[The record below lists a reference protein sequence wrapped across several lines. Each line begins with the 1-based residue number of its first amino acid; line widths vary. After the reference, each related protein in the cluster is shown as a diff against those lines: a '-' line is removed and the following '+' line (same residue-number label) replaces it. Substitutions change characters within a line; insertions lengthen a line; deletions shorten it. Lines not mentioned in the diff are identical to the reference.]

1 MVQYTRDKD
10 QVNRI
15 THIYFLGIGGIGVSA
30 LARYALV
37 KGYQVAGY
45 DRTPSAITDA
55 LIKEEV
61 SISFADEPA
70 TIPEGFKDPIH
81 TLVVYTPAVPQDNR
95 IMRFFT
101 EGGFQVIKRAQML
114 GDITRQMKA
123 LCISGTH
130 GKTTTSTLLAHLLYQ
145 SEIGCNAFLGGI
157 SRNYGS
163 NILLQPESN
172 LVVVEADEFD
182 RSVHHLTPTMAVIT
196 AADPDH
202 LDIYG
207 TPEAYRESFEHFT
220 SLINKGGVLLMKK
233 GVPVTPRLQ
242 PSVTSYTYA
251 VEDKADFYADN
262 IVYGDGELYFD
273 FHTPTGITL
282 EHLKLGVPVWVNIE
296 NATAAMA
303 IAWLN
308 GVSESELRL
317 GLASFKGC
325 LRRFNMLVNTPRF
338 SLIDDYAH
346 HPEELRAS
354 LDSVKRLFPDRLVVA
369 IFQPHLYS
377 RTRDLLDGFAEVLST
392 ADITV
397 LLPIYP
403 AREEPI
409 EGVSSALILDRLT
422 CGYKL
427 LCQKEEL
434 IPTIKASVKSL
445 DPEKKVV
452 FVTLGAGDIDR
463 LLPDLTKAITELAQN
478 DKTAD

>member
-1 MVQYTRDKD
+1 MVQYTRKSNPIN
-10 QVNRI
+10 QFTN
-15 THIYFLGIGGIGVSA
+15 IYFLGIGGIGVSA

-37 KGYQVAGY
+37 RGYQVAGY
-45 DRTPSAITDA
+45 DRTPSSITDD
-55 LIKEEV
+55 LIKEGV
-61 SISFADEPA
+61 NISFKDEVA
-70 TIPEGFKDPIH
+70 TIPAAFRDNIH
-81 TLVVYTPAVPQDNR
+81 TLVVFTPAIPAENK
-95 IMRFFT
+95 IMTFFT
-101 EGGFQVIKRAQML
+101 EGGFKVIKRAKML
-114 GDITRQMKA
+114 GEITRSMAA

-182 RSVHHLTPTMAVIT
+182 RSFHHLTPTMAVIT

-207 TPEAYRESFEHFT
+207 TPEAYRESFEYFT
-220 SLINKGGVLLMKK
+220 SLIKKGGVLLMKK
-233 GVPVTPRLQ
+233 GVPVTPRVHS
-242 PSVTSYTYA
+242 SVKCYTYA

-262 IVYGDGELYFD
+262 IVIKDGNIFFD
-273 FHTPTGITL
+273 FHTPSGVTI

-308 GVSESELRL
+308 GVRESELRL
-317 GLASFKGC
+317 GLASFQGC
-325 LRRFNMLVNTPRF
+325 LRRFNILVNTPKIT
-338 SLIDDYAH
+338 LIDDYAH

-354 LDSVKRLFPDRLVVA
+354 INSVKRLYPDRIFVA

-392 ADITV
+392 VDNVV

-403 AREEPI
+403 AREQPI
-409 EGVSSALILDRLT
+409 EGVTSALILDKLT
-422 CGYKL
+422 SPHKL

-434 IPTIKASVKSL
+434 AQTLEARIRQAAP
-445 DPEKKVV
+445 DEKLVLL
-452 FVTLGAGDIDR
+452 TLGAGDIDR
-463 LLPDLTKAITELAQN
+463 LLPDLTKMITRL
-478 DKTAD
+478 KK

>member
-1 MVQYTRDKD
+1 MVQHTGKKD
-10 QVNRI
+10 QINHF

-37 KGYQVAGY
+37 RGYQVAGY
-45 DRTPSAITDA
+45 DRTPSAITEA

-61 SISFADEPA
+61 NISFSDEVA
-70 TIPEGFKDPIH
+70 TIPEPFKDPIH
-81 TLVVYTPAVPQDNR
+81 TLVVYTPAVPEDNR
-95 IMRFFT
+95 IMQFFRG
-101 EGGFQVIKRAQML
+101 GGFQIIKRAQML
-114 GDITRQMKA
+114 GEITRQMVA

-157 SRNYGS
+157 SRNYGT

-182 RSVHHLTPTMAVIT
+182 RSFHQLTPTMAVIT

-220 SLINKGGVLLMKK
+220 SLIKKGGVLLMKK
-233 GVPVTPRLQ
+233 GVPVTPR
-242 PSVTSYTYA
+242 VEKTVKVYTYA
-251 VEDKADFYADN
+251 VQDKADFYADN
-262 IVYGDGELYFD
+262 IQVGEGTIHFD
-273 FHTPTGITL
+273 FHTPTGLVL

-296 NATAAMA
+296 NATAALA

-317 GLASFKGC
+317 GIASFQGC
-325 LRRFNMLVNTPRF
+325 QRRFNMLVNTPKVT
-338 SLIDDYAH
+338 LIDDYAH

-354 LDSVKRLFPDRLVVA
+354 ITSVQRVFPDRTFVA

-377 RTRDLLDGFAEVLST
+377 RTRDLLDGFVEVLSMV
-392 ADITV
+392 DNVI

-403 AREEPI
+403 AREQPI
-409 EGVSSALILDRLT
+409 EGVSSALILERLT
-422 CGYKL
+422 SPHKL

-434 IPTIKASVKSL
+434 VHTIEARIRQAGPDENL
-445 DPEKKVV
+445 V
-452 FVTLGAGDIDR
+452 FLTLGAGDIDR
-463 LLPDLTKAITELAQN
+463 LLPDISKAITKQT
-478 DKTAD
+478 K

>member
-1 MVQYTRDKD
+1 MVQRTGNQDKA
-10 QVNRI
+10 NHF

-37 KGYQVAGY
+37 RGYQVAGY

-61 SISFADEPA
+61 YISFTDDLA
-70 TIPEGFKDPIH
+70 TIPEAFRDPIH
-81 TLVVYTPAVPQDNR
+81 TLVVYTPAVPKDNR
-95 IMRFFT
+95 IMQFFVD
-101 EGGFQVIKRAQML
+101 GGFQIVKRAQML
-114 GDITRQMKA
+114 GEITRQMTS

-157 SRNYGS
+157 SRNYGT

-182 RSVHHLTPTMAVIT
+182 RSFHQLTPTMAVIT

-207 TPEAYRESFEHFT
+207 TAEAYREAFEVFT
-220 SLINKGGVLLMKK
+220 SLIKKGGVLLMKK
-233 GVPVTPRLQ
+233 GVPVTPRVQ
-242 PSVTSYTYA
+242 DGVKCYTYA
-251 VEDKADFYADN
+251 VQDKADFYADN
-262 IVYGDGELYFD
+262 IQVGEGTIHFD
-273 FHTPTGITL
+273 FHTPTGLTL

-296 NATAAMA
+296 NATAALA

-317 GLASFKGC
+317 GIASFQGC
-325 LRRFNMLVNTPRF
+325 LRRFNMLLNTPKVT
-338 SLIDDYAH
+338 LIDDYAH

-354 LDSVKRLFPDRLVVA
+354 ITSVQRVFPDRTFVA

-377 RTRDLLDGFAEVLST
+377 RTRDLLDGFVEVLSMVENV
-392 ADITV
+392 I

-403 AREEPI
+403 AREQPI

-422 CGYKL
+422 SQNKL

-434 IPTIKASVKSL
+434 VHTIEARVRQSAP
-445 DPEKKVV
+445 DEKLV
-452 FVTLGAGDIDR
+452 FLTLGAGDIDR
-463 LLPDLTKAITELAQN
+463 LLPDITKALSKQTE
-478 DKTAD
+478 

>member
-1 MVQYTRDKD
+1 MVQYTRSKD
-10 QVNRI
+10 QVNRF

-30 LARYALV
+30 LARYALM

-45 DRTPSAITDA
+45 DRTPSAITDD
-55 LIKEEV
+55 LMKEGV
-61 SISFADEPA
+61 NISFQDDVA
-70 TIPEGFKDPIH
+70 TIPTAFTDNIH
-81 TLVVYTPAVPQDNR
+81 TLVVYTPAIPAENL
-95 IMRFFT
+95 IMQYYRK
-101 EGGFQVIKRAQML
+101 GGFQVIKRAQML
-114 GDITRQMKA
+114 GDITRNMVA
-123 LCISGTH
+123 LCVAGTH

-182 RSVHHLTPTMAVIT
+182 RSFHHLTPSMAIIT

-220 SLINKGGVLLMKK
+220 SLIKKGGVLLMKK

-242 PSVTSYTYA
+242 PTVKCYTYA

-262 IVYGDGELYFD
+262 IQIGNGDLYFD
-273 FHTPTGITL
+273 FHTPTGLTI

-308 GVSESELRL
+308 GVRESELRL
-317 GLASFKGC
+317 GIASFQGC
-325 LRRFNMLVNTPRF
+325 LRRFNLLVNTPRVA
-338 SLIDDYAH
+338 LIDDYAH

-354 LDSVKRLFPDRLVVA
+354 INSVKRLFPDRIPFA

-392 ADITV
+392 VNDVI

-403 AREEPI
+403 AREQPI

-422 CGYKL
+422 SEHKL

-434 IPTIKASVKSL
+434 VPRIEAIIKSCAP
-445 DPEKKVV
+445 DEKLV
-452 FVTLGAGDIDR
+452 FLTLGAGDIDR
-463 LLPDLTKAITELAQN
+463 LLPELTKAITKLT
-478 DKTAD
+478 K

>member
-1 MVQYTRDKD
+1 MKGNQYS
-10 QVNRI
+10 N
-15 THIYFLGIGGIGVSA
+15 IYFLGIGGIGVSA

-37 KGYQVAGY
+37 RGYKVAGY
-45 DRTPSAITDA
+45 DRTPSAITDD
-55 LIKEEV
+55 LVKEGVNISFEDEV
-61 SISFADEPA
+61 S
-70 TIPEGFKDPIH
+70 TIPEAFKDSAL
-81 TLVVYTPAVPQDNR
+81 TLVVFTPAVPATNN
-95 IMRFFT
+95 IMQFFRN
-101 EGGFQVIKRAQML
+101 GGFRIIKRAEML
-114 GDITRQMKA
+114 GDITRQMVG
-123 LCISGTH
+123 LCVAGTH

-172 LVVVEADEFD
+172 LVVIEADEFD
-182 RSVHHLTPTMAVIT
+182 RSFHHLTPTMAIIT

-220 SLINKGGVLLMKK
+220 SLIQKGGVLLMKK

-242 PSVTSYTYA
+242 KDVKMYSYA
-251 VEDKADFYADN
+251 VESEADFYADN
-262 IVYGDGELYFD
+262 IIVKDAQIFFD
-273 FHTPTGITL
+273 FHTPNGGVI

-308 GVSESELRL
+308 GVRESELRL
-317 GLASFKGC
+317 GLASFQGC
-325 LRRFNMLVNTPRF
+325 LRRFNLLFNSDRIA
-338 SLIDDYAH
+338 LIDDYAH

-354 LDSVKRLFPDRLVVA
+354 IHSVKRLYPDRTFCVV
-369 IFQPHLYS
+369 FQPHLYS
-377 RTRDLLDGFAEVLST
+377 RTRDLLDGFVEVLSQVENV
-392 ADITV
+392 I

-409 EGVSSALILDRLT
+409 PGVSSALILENLT
-422 CGYKL
+422 SQHKL

-434 IPTIKASVKSL
+434 IPTIEAFIRQQPADDKLVL
-445 DPEKKVV
+445 L
-452 FVTLGAGDIDR
+452 TLGAGDIDR
-463 LLPDLTKAITELAQN
+463 MLPAITKALGEL
-478 DKTAD
+478 

>member
-1 MVQYTRDKD
+1 MVQRTGNKDKI
-10 QVNRI
+10 NHF

-37 KGYQVAGY
+37 RGYQVAGY

-61 SISFADEPA
+61 YISFTDDLA
-70 TIPEGFKDPIH
+70 TIPEAFRDPIH
-81 TLVVYTPAVPQDNR
+81 TLVVYTPAVPKDNR
-95 IMRFFT
+95 IMQFFVD
-101 EGGFQVIKRAQML
+101 GGFQIVKRAQML
-114 GDITRQMKA
+114 GEITRQMTS

-157 SRNYGS
+157 SRNYGT

-182 RSVHHLTPTMAVIT
+182 RSFHQLTPTMAVIT

-207 TPEAYRESFEHFT
+207 TPEAYREAFEVFT
-220 SLINKGGVLLMKK
+220 SLIKKGGVLLMKK
-233 GVPVTPRLQ
+233 GVPVTPRVQ
-242 PSVTSYTYA
+242 DGVKCYTYA
-251 VEDKADFYADN
+251 VQDKADFYADN
-262 IVYGDGELYFD
+262 IQVGEGTIHFD
-273 FHTPTGITL
+273 FHTPTGLTL

-296 NATAAMA
+296 NATAALA

-317 GLASFKGC
+317 GIASFQGC
-325 LRRFNMLVNTPRF
+325 LRRFNMLLNTPKVT
-338 SLIDDYAH
+338 LIDDYAH

-354 LDSVKRLFPDRLVVA
+354 ITSVQRVFPDRTFVA

-377 RTRDLLDGFAEVLST
+377 RTRDLLDGFVEVLSMVENV
-392 ADITV
+392 I

-403 AREEPI
+403 AREQPI

-422 CGYKL
+422 SQNKL

-434 IPTIKASVKSL
+434 VHTIEARVRQSAP
-445 DPEKKVV
+445 DEKLV
-452 FVTLGAGDIDR
+452 FLTLGAGDIDR
-463 LLPDLTKAITELAQN
+463 LLPDITKALSKQTE
-478 DKTAD
+478 